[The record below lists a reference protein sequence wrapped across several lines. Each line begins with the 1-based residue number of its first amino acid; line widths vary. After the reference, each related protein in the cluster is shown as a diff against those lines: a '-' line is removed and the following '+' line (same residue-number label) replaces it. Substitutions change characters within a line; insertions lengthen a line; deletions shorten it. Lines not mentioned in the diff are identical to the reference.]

1 MSKYANVISASEI
14 IKASDEKI
22 FAIKLTNK
30 EWLATLSAEQFY
42 DEFKKIENHFCFDTN
57 ARLAMIE
64 WLDEEHKE

>member
-1 MSKYANVISASEI
+1 MSKYVNAISASDI

-42 DEFKKIENHFCFDTN
+42 NEFKKIENHFCFDINT
-57 ARLAMIE
+57 RLAMIE
-64 WLDEEHKE
+64 WLNEEHKE